1 MRRRHLFE
9 LEDQPWFPGRVR
21 DYATHYLH
29 FVETRFKLHRA
40 GIPVLA
46 GALRATGIDAHRGS
60 SARAAA
66 DRFLELLD
74 GLEAAGVHVSATLTN
89 WYLKH
94 SGFRVVAADPLYH
107 VRARAGRC
115 AARPER
121 ASRACAPS
129 STASDH
135 FRPEDATAVL
145 RNAAEAGQPI
155 AIFEISQRTPRTI
168 IPLLLTPIFVTLA
181 TPLMRPFRWDRL
193 LWTYLVPL
201 VPLTCLWDGFVSQL
215 RVYTTAELEVLGADA
230 DTRAA
235 WRAGQVP
242 IGTTP
247 GTLTYLL
254 GYPAESR
261 VPERSI

>member
-21 DYATHYLH
+21 DYATDYLH
-29 FVETRFKLHRA
+29 FVETRFELHRA

-46 GALRATGIDAHRGS
+46 GLLRATGSTHIVDLCSGGGGS
-60 SARAAA
+60 IPGM
-66 DRFLELLD
+66 LD
-74 GLEAAGVHVSATLTN
+74 GLEAAGVHVGATLTDRFPN
-89 WYLKH
+89 IPA
-94 SGFRVVAADPLYH
+94 FERAAADFRITFEREPVDARH
-107 VRARAGRC
+107 VPSRLAGLR
-115 AARPER
+115 
-121 ASRACAPS
+121 
-129 STASDH
+129 TIFNGFHH

-155 AIFEISQRTPRTI
+155 AIFEISRRTLRTI
-168 IPLLLTPIFVTLA
+168 IPLLLTPIFVMLA

-215 RVYTTAELEVLGADA
+215 RAYTTTELEALGADA
-230 DTRAA
+230 DARAS
-235 WRAGQVP
+235 WHAGQVP

-261 VPERSI
+261 VPERSV